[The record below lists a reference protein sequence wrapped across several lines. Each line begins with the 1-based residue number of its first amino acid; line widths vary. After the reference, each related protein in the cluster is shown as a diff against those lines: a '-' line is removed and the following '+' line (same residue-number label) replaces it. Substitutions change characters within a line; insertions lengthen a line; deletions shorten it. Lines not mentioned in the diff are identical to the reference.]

1 MRLVKNLFL
10 SVSFVVLSYCI
21 TLAQTP
27 VVYEAK
33 VYTPNGTITGLLE
46 RVYDHSI
53 GIMVNDDVLHFD
65 ALDIKEIKV
74 KRYSG
79 SFGSKVLGA
88 ALIGSIA
95 ALNTSAKADEDK
107 TENPVN
113 YDNSAQ
119 PATLSQNAG
128 YALAGATVGGLVGA
142 IPSIRKNKKFKV
154 NYQKSEFNSLRT
166 DLAQYGR
173 YNQLVPYSLSAY

>member
-1 MRLVKNLFL
+1 MKNSFL
-10 SVSFVVLSYCI
+10 SLILVLLSGYVA
-21 TLAQTP
+21 LSQTP
-27 VVYEAK
+27 IVYEAR

-53 GIMVNDDVLHFD
+53 GIMVNDDVLYFD

-79 SFGSKVLGA
+79 SFGSKVFGA

-107 TENPVN
+107 IENPIN
-113 YDNSAQ
+113 YDNSAR

-128 YALAGATVGGLVGA
+128 YALAGAAVGGLVGA
-142 IPSIRKNKKFKV
+142 IPSIRKNKKFKI